1 MLGVVDKKL
10 MEKIRDLG
18 LQEKLKMKSNIF
30 GYYEQLKKQRKID
43 PIMFDAVMTILS
55 APATQVSVERAFL
68 ALALLLEDIRCNLGS
83 STIDNI
89 LKISLNHELVNYV
102 DFSKMT
108 GKL

>member
-1 MLGVVDKKL
+1 MDW
-10 MEKIRDLG
+10 
-18 LQEKLKMKSNIF
+18 
-30 GYYEQLKKQRKID
+30 YESIKVCDI
-43 PIMFDAVMTILS
+43 
-55 APATQVSVERAFL
+55 QVSVERAFS

-89 LKISLNHELVNYV
+89 LKISLNRELVNYV